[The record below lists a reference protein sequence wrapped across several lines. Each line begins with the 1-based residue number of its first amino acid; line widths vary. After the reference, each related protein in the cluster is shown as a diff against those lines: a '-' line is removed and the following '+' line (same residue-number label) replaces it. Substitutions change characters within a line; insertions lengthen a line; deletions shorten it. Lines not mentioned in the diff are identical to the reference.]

1 MARLGRALTMT
12 RVFVLFGVAAS
23 LCLSAALFLLV
34 AARTVGALVEVL
46 SLVLSSGVTEKALKT
61 LAVASI
67 EFADLTLLASALL
80 IVGLGLFELF
90 IGPAPMPDWLI
101 ITSLDDLKASLV
113 NVVVVV
119 LGIAFL
125 GQVVTWDGVRNLL
138 PFGVAIA
145 AVIVALSVFGALSL
159 TRHRPPAG
167 KTAGNEAA
175 ADAGEDGSAGAGLD
189 IRFRRTRSGE
199 RR

>member
-1 MARLGRALTMT
+1 MARLGRALSMT

-61 LAVASI
+61 LAIASI
-67 EFADLTLLASALL
+67 EFADLTLLASVLL

-90 IGPAPMPDWLI
+90 IGPAPLPDWLI

-125 GQVVTWDGVRNLL
+125 GQVVTWDGTQNLL

-145 AVIVALSVFGALSL
+145 AVIVALSAFGALSL
-159 TRHRPPAG
+159 TRHTPTTR
-167 KTAGNEAA
+167 KTAGNAEAE
-175 ADAGEDGSAGAGLD
+175 DAREDESAGTGLD
-189 IRFRRTRSGE
+189 ISVRRRRSSE